1 MNFDEGSFR
10 DNAGRVIHHSNRI
23 FRQVNKSGK
32 ERIDF
37 FFKNDLYKKALENE
51 YIIKSDILGKN
62 DLKKYNFKEDFLI
75 IEHEKI
81 PYVSYPY
88 EWSFY
93 QLKEAAL
100 HHLNFHIYL
109 LNNGATLIDSS
120 AYNIQFIGSKPIF
133 IDVLSVKEYKEG
145 EYWYGHKQ
153 FCENFLNP
161 LILSSKKGIQFNNWF
176 KGNLEG
182 IATED
187 LNKILNI
194 FDKFSFNIFVHVYL
208 LTKFENK
215 YKNQNKKFDLNIKK
229 KFPKKNFLSMLNQLK
244 AFINKLEPKK
254 SATVWET
261 YSNLNTYDDNETKN
275 KTNIVKNFFQKNK
288 SLMIADLGCNDGY
301 YSKIAIESGC
311 EYVVGFDYDFNS
323 INRAYKTFI
332 NSKNFL
338 PLIFDASNPST
349 NIGWNEKERKSFFQR
364 ANFDCVLALAFQ
376 HHLTIAKNIP
386 LEDVLSWIVALAPIG
401 LIEFVP
407 KNDETVQKMIKL
419 KGDIFPNYNEEN
431 FKEFILKKATIVSEF
446 QVTKSGR
453 KIYEFERKN

>member
-62 DLKKYNFKEDFLI
+62 DLKKYNFKEDSLI